1 MTRQTETAPLDPV
14 HNADI
19 AVVWSNA
26 DARCVLSWTGVQ
38 YRIWLLHGPLVLST
52 ETSAD
57 ERTLLALARLWRV
70 DWDAA
75 RGTEL
80 PRRSPSTV
88 R

>member
-1 MTRQTETAPLDPV
+1 MTRQTDPASLDAV
-14 HNADI
+14 NNADI

-26 DARCVLSWTGVQ
+26 DARCLLSWTGVH

-57 ERTLLALARLWRV
+57 ERTLLAVARLWRV

-75 RGTEL
+75 QGTER